1 MQNSLSSKK
10 FVIKKT
16 WKEANNTPSDIH
28 TITYLMLSIYFYRYL
43 SGITNSTFT
52 PATNHSS
59 GLQFYNHSSK
69 LWNEALE
76 NATRDNV
83 EIAQILF
90 DLDDEIISQR
100 VQSRRI
106 GLNFYLAA
114 KNFER
119 AMKNDSRKKQNKIIN
134 QSQNSKLTPLKQI
147 KSNIN
152 NVSPKNADHGLS
164 EVHETTGSDITRD
177 YIFDMAQRNIK
188 NAVQTLRKYFPLVA
202 DQLERRLKDM
212 AVNNYEYEQ
221 YTYRMGV
228 QETAD
233 VIMNSF
239 M

>member
-1 MQNSLSSKK
+1 M
-10 FVIKKT
+10 
-16 WKEANNTPSDIH
+16 
-28 TITYLMLSIYFYRYL
+28 
-43 SGITNSTFT
+43 
-52 PATNHSS
+52 
-59 GLQFYNHSSK
+59 
-69 LWNEALE
+69 E

-114 KNFER
+114 ENFER
-119 AMKNDSRKKQNKIIN
+119 AMKNDSRKKQTKKIN
-134 QSQNSKLTPLKQI
+134 QSQNSKLTPLKQV

-152 NVSPKNADHGLS
+152 KVSPKNGDHGLP

-188 NAVQTLRKYFPLVA
+188 NAIQTLRKYFPLVA
-202 DQLERRLKDM
+202 DQLEGRFRDM
-212 AVNNYEYEQ
+212 AVNSYEYEQ
-221 YTYRMGV
+221 YTYRLGV

-239 M
+239 V